1 MVRNC
6 EDAVK
11 TNFTDNIEQ
20 LLYDMEV
27 SYHRGLC

>member
-1 MVRNC
+1 MVHNC

-20 LLYDMEV
+20 LLYDMG
-27 SYHRGLC
+27 SKLS